1 MKIVMV
7 NDCAH
12 VGETLIKY
20 LPEEFKVSHLK
31 RSRSFFDKTFRI
43 AWKILRS
50 KGDVYHV
57 HYLLQDCYLTLKFG
71 KHPVIGHAHGTDLR
85 SSLKHKIWG
94 RIVRYNLESCEKILV
109 STPDLLSVA
118 REYRED
124 AEYIPN
130 PVDTSVYYPKPH
142 SSRGEKLK
150 VLIAARCDWKAKG
163 TDKVIRALSQL
174 GNEVET
180 YIIRYGKDFVR
191 TLNLAEKLGLKLNVL
206 PKVSHEDV
214 RNYYWSSDV
223 VVASIGA
230 GALSMVALEAIAC
243 GRPVITYVSSEYP
256 EYREF
261 PLKDVNTVGKIVEVV
276 KAASN
281 RLWKAEY
288 DYLIRYHKP
297 KVVAEKVYGI
307 YSEVLNLEK

>member
-20 LPEEFKVSHLK
+20 LPEEFNVLHLK

-57 HYLLQDCYLTLKFG
+57 HYLLQDCYLALKFG

-85 SSLKHKIWG
+85 SSLKHKIWS

-130 PVDTSVYYPKPH
+130 PVDTH
-142 SSRGEKLK
+142 
-150 VLIAARCDWKAKG
+150 IF
-163 TDKVIRALSQL
+163 IRNHLL
-174 GNEVET
+174 LM
-180 YIIRYGKDFVR
+180 GK
-191 TLNLAEKLGLKLNVL
+191 K
-206 PKVSHEDV
+206 
-214 RNYYWSSDV
+214 
-223 VVASIGA
+223 
-230 GALSMVALEAIAC
+230 
-243 GRPVITYVSSEYP
+243 
-256 EYREF
+256 
-261 PLKDVNTVGKIVEVV
+261 
-276 KAASN
+276 
-281 RLWKAEY
+281 
-288 DYLIRYHKP
+288 
-297 KVVAEKVYGI
+297 
-307 YSEVLNLEK
+307 

>member
-20 LPEEFKVSHLK
+20 LPEEFKVLHLK

-50 KGDVYHV
+50 NGDVYHV

-71 KHPVIGHAHGTDLR
+71 KRPVIGHAHGTDLR

-94 RIVRYNLESCEKILV
+94 RIVRYNLERCKKILV
-109 STPDLLSVA
+109 STPDLLSVT

-150 VLIAARCDWKAKG
+150 VLVAARCDWKAKG
-163 TDKVIRALSQL
+163 TDKVIRALSRIK
-174 GNEVET
+174 NEFEV
-180 YIIRYGKDFVR
+180 YIIQYGKDFNK
-191 TLNLAEKLGLKLNVL
+191 TLKLASSLGLRLNVL
-206 PKVSHEDV
+206 PKVPHNRINE
-214 RNYYWSSDV
+214 YYWSADIV
-223 VVASIGA
+223 IGSIGA
-230 GALSMVALEAIAC
+230 GVLGMVALEAIAC
-243 GRPVITYVSSEYP
+243 GRPVITYISSKYP
-256 EYREF
+256 EYKDF
-261 PLKDVNTVGKIVEVV
+261 PLKDVNSIEKIVKAIKDVDV
-276 KAASN
+276 K
-281 RLWKAEY
+281 LWRKQYA
-288 DYLIRYHKP
+288 YLEKNHKP
-297 KVVAEKVYGI
+297 DAIINKLLQI
-307 YSEVLNLEK
+307 YTEINKE